1 MQLYSSKKK
10 NQATT
15 HVSESNPS
23 RASSSALASSS
34 FALSFSFAS
43 TGNQSCIRFMS
54 AQSTFAIQRR
64 AGKRKRPRDQEQ
76 KNKNK
81 NSRQV
86 NPQKHIFNN
95 SHRFATTTDGA
106 LHIGHSSCPLFCI
119 FTKHLTQNKWPQ
131 SNLIGLNA
139 IFIQIKHT

>member
-10 NQATT
+10 KSQATT

-34 FALSFSFAS
+34 FALSFSLAS
-43 TGNQSCIRFMS
+43 TGNQSCIKFMS
-54 AQSTFAIQRR
+54 AQSTFAIQWR
-64 AGKRKRPRDQEQ
+64 AGKRKRPRAKKQ
-76 KNKNK
+76 K
-81 NSRQV
+81 
-86 NPQKHIFNN
+86 QKLASSQSPKTYISNN